1 MVLLL
6 HFTAF
11 LSQEV
16 CLPTSP
22 AIPQEQPAPCP
33 LRCGLS
39 VACGKCIPQL
49 SQEQGPTALRREG
62 PGGVRKDSKPQTNPI
77 SNLTTK

>member
-22 AIPQEQPAPCP
+22 VIPQEQPAPCP

-39 VACGKCIPQL
+39 VACSKCIPQP
-49 SQEQGPTALRREG
+49 SQEHGPTALPREG

>member
-6 HFTAF
+6 HLTAF

-16 CLPTSP
+16 RLPISP
-22 AIPQEQPAPCP
+22 AIPQEQCAPCL
-33 LRCGLS
+33 LRCSLS
-39 VACGKCIPQL
+39 VACSKSTPQP
-49 SQEQGPTALRREG
+49 SQGQGPTVLRREG
-62 PGGVRKDSKPQTNPI
+62 PRGVRKDRKPQTNPI